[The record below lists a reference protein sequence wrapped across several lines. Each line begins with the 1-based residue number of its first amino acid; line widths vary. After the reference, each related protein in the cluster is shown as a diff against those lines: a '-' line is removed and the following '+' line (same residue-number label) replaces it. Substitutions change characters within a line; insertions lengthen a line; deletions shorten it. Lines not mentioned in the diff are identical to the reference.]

1 MPEEIPIITGYHG
14 VYFAVDPLGR
24 RLEFERRYSACFIVT
39 LRGKIRF
46 RYEGGCVTA
55 DPAHPVFLPQGLRY
69 VNECLESAESYVFNF
84 YTLRDGSPAE
94 LSAVTAA
101 FAEERYQ
108 LLKNADGLSLI
119 LRELYTLSCALFSPR
134 QSAPERSDSGASDR
148 SDSYRLLEDALGYMR
163 RKAGDSSL
171 TVREVAVYCHVSEGY
186 LRKLFREKYGASPF
200 RAITDLRMKK
210 ARLLAEEKRPVK
222 EIALAVGYSDVFQ
235 FSRAYKKYYGH
246 PPSTL

>member
-1 MPEEIPIITGYHG
+1 MPEETPIITGYHG
-14 VYFAVDPLGR
+14 VYFAVDPRGR

-108 LLKNADGLSLI
+108 LLKNAGGLPLI

-134 QSAPERSDSGASDR
+134 PASVSEYGVSGS
-148 SDSYRLLEDALGYMR
+148 LFEDALGYMR

-171 TVREVAVYCHVSEGY
+171 TVREVAGHCHVSEGY

-200 RAITDLRMKK
+200 RAITDLRMKR

-222 EIALAVGYSDVFQ
+222 EIALAVGYADVFQ

>member
-1 MPEEIPIITGYHG
+1 MPEETPIITGYHG
-14 VYFAVDPLGR
+14 VYFAVDPRGR

-108 LLKNADGLSLI
+108 LLKNAGGLPLI

-134 QSAPERSDSGASDR
+134 PASVSEYGVSGS
-148 SDSYRLLEDALGYMR
+148 LFEDALGICGER
-163 RKAGDSSL
+163 PGIPLLPCGR
-171 TVREVAVYCHVSEGY
+171 
-186 LRKLFREKYGASPF
+186 SPGT
-200 RAITDLRMKK
+200 ATS
-210 ARLLAEEKRPVK
+210 ARDICGSCSGRNTALL
-222 EIALAVGYSDVFQ
+222 
-235 FSRAYKKYYGH
+235 
-246 PPSTL
+246 PSGRSPISA